1 MFKNAKWITMPQ
13 VVDRNES
20 RATAEDS
27 SVYIRKSFAVD
38 KTVKSATAYVCAVG
52 LGVWTINGENISD
65 EVLTTPFTAYDKRLI
80 YQTYDIKDKLKSG
93 ENVIAVHIGNG
104 YYNDTTITW
113 NNSTA
118 AWRSQ
123 AKMVARI
130 DIEYCDGSDETIL
143 SDTSWQAEFGPC
155 IYNAPR
161 QGEIYDFNL
170 KKNGFDCPG
179 FDISGWKNAVIT
191 KAPGGV
197 LEPMDMPPI
206 RVIRTVKPVS
216 EKDGIYDFG
225 ENISGWVRIKA
236 TGEKGQKMHIKYD
249 ECIKDDGEFLG
260 YIDVF
265 NEYDKNRLSHEAYI
279 TFSGEGK
286 EEYAP
291 SFVYHGFRYAK
302 VENAPSDLEI
312 VAEVVHT
319 DFERTAAFECSDDM
333 LNKIHRASVNST
345 LANYV
350 GIPTDC
356 PHREQNG
363 WTGDALVSSHQSLKN
378 FDMYKAY
385 RKWLRDFKDAQRPSG
400 QLPGIIPTTGWGYEW
415 GCGPAWDSALILMP
429 LYIYHA
435 TGKTEIIRDMWENI
449 VLYMEFIHSMS
460 EDYIVDFGLG
470 DWLAAEGTD
479 VCPTV
484 ITDTAYYYADA
495 KACAKMAELI
505 GEDSSQ
511 WSELA
516 LNIRN
521 KWREK
526 FLDRPEHFNKQTY
539 FACAIYR
546 GLLNEDE
553 VPVYAKKLAELVKE
567 NGYHIACGLI
577 GTKYIFDSLSDNGYS
592 DVIYKM
598 ISVPDMPSFAYFI
611 NNGLTTLPET
621 WDMTCSLNHHMFS
634 EVDNW
639 MYKHLGGFD
648 FEDGKVVITP
658 KPFDDIEWVKV
669 SWRDVKIERNGR
681 NYNLTTERNIVL
693 RLNGEERTLDA
704 GTYNFKL

>member
-415 GCGPAWDSALILMP
+415 GVRSCVGQCAYTYAAL
-429 LYIYHA
+429 Y
-435 TGKTEIIRDMWENI
+435 
-449 VLYMEFIHSMS
+449 
-460 EDYIVDFGLG
+460 
-470 DWLAAEGTD
+470 
-479 VCPTV
+479 
-484 ITDTAYYYADA
+484 
-495 KACAKMAELI
+495 
-505 GEDSSQ
+505 
-511 WSELA
+511 
-516 LNIRN
+516 
-521 KWREK
+521 
-526 FLDRPEHFNKQTY
+526 
-539 FACAIYR
+539 
-546 GLLNEDE
+546 
-553 VPVYAKKLAELVKE
+553 
-567 NGYHIACGLI
+567 
-577 GTKYIFDSLSDNGYS
+577 LS
-592 DVIYKM
+592 
-598 ISVPDMPSFAYFI
+598 
-611 NNGLTTLPET
+611 
-621 WDMTCSLNHHMFS
+621 
-634 EVDNW
+634 
-639 MYKHLGGFD
+639 
-648 FEDGKVVITP
+648 
-658 KPFDDIEWVKV
+658 
-669 SWRDVKIERNGR
+669 RNGQ
-681 NYNLTTERNIVL
+681 
-693 RLNGEERTLDA
+693 D
-704 GTYNFKL
+704 